1 MLIIVV
7 VISGNV
13 ILWLIL
19 YLVKQE
25 AETLLMRYR
34 GNELLG
40 FYGNTILIALE
51 YASLVLI
58 NI

>member
-13 ILWLIL
+13 VLWSML
-19 YLVKQE
+19 YLVKQ
-25 AETLLMRYR
+25 AGTLLMRYR
-34 GNELLG
+34 SNGLLG
-40 FYGNTILIALE
+40 FYGNTILIALG
-51 YASLVLI
+51 YDSLVLL

>member
-25 AETLLMRYR
+25 AGTLLMRYR